1 MKEYKILTQK
11 RSFFSSKFDPRSL
24 KKKLN
29 ALAQKGWQVHSM
41 TPDSAGSFGQSKELI
56 VLLERES
63 EQ

>member
-11 RSFFSSKFDPRSL
+11 SGFFSNKFDPISL
-24 KKKLN
+24 KEKLN
-29 ALAQKGWQVHSM
+29 SLAQKGWQVHSM

-56 VLLERES
+56 VLLEREN